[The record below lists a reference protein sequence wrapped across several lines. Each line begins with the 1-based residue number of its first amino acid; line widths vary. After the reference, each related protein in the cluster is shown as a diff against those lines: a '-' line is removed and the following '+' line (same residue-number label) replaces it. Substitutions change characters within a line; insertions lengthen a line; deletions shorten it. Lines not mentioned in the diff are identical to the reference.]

1 MTERHT
7 VDRSSRT
14 GALCAARFHHAR
26 GAKRTHRHRPT
37 ALDQLP
43 LGVLH
48 GPSGPAARYVGRDGL
63 YVGSVAGE
71 AGDRGDVKGRR
82 IRGLDAAERR
92 ARRREDLLD
101 AGLELFS
108 AQGYQDTA
116 IEQIC
121 KHAYVGTKSFYEVF
135 TGKEALY
142 LALLDRIVADV
153 TGRLAEALDST
164 DVDQGESEAAR
175 ALIRHFADAFVDDVR
190 VARVTFGEGRAVT
203 PSAEAHRRANR
214 RWAASF
220 VEMVWQRLGVA
231 QGPGV
236 RVVAMG
242 LIGGLFDIIADWL
255 LDTDPSRP
263 ADRAPLQEGLDRF
276 YTVVSSGLSR
286 S

>member
-1 MTERHT
+1 M
-7 VDRSSRT
+7 
-14 GALCAARFHHAR
+14 
-26 GAKRTHRHRPT
+26 
-37 ALDQLP
+37 
-43 LGVLH
+43 
-48 GPSGPAARYVGRDGL
+48 
-63 YVGSVAGE
+63 AGE
-71 AGDRGDVKGRR
+71 VGDRDVAKGRR
-82 IRGLDAAERR
+82 IRGMDAAERR

-101 AGLELFS
+101 AALELFS
-108 AQGYQDTA
+108 TQGYQDTS

-153 TGRLAEALDST
+153 TGRLTSALDAL
-164 DVDQGESEAAR
+164 DGGQDESEAAR

-220 VEMVWQRLGVA
+220 VETAWQRLGVA
-231 QGPGV
+231 AGPHA
-236 RVVAMG
+236 RAVAMG

-255 LDTDPSRP
+255 LDTDRARS
-263 ADRAPLQEGLDRF
+263 ADRASLQDGLDRF
-276 YTVVSSGLSR
+276 YMVVSTGLGGS
-286 S
+286 